1 MNHVQTH
8 ITVLRS
14 KCVYMQFLGVLEGEL
29 FAVRLKWETHE
40 NPRIS
45 SRCSAWKWQSIF
57 SCPKGSVS
65 LIGIGDTSCVLRR
78 FHGAIYC
85 CNWIVSS
92 STACPNRSCW
102 IAVHVTW
109 YPSCGDPLI
118 KFQTINPK
126 CNGIIP
132 NNRHRVHDTSPKDI
146 TCVAGLA
153 LLYPGISNLNLGKIF
168 GALGLDFLT
177 SWPKKKHITGHRSPK
192 TTYHMNQYIY
202 IWLYIYVCYFM
213 RNW

>member
-1 MNHVQTH
+1 MNRVQTH
-8 ITVLRS
+8 ITVLWS

-78 FHGAIYC
+78 FHCAIYC
-85 CNWIVSS
+85 CDWIVSS

-102 IAVHVTW
+102 IAVHVIW

-118 KFQTINPK
+118 KLQTINPK

-132 NNRHRVHDTSPKDI
+132 NNRHRVFWYFPQRYHLCGGVSTTVSR
-146 TCVAGLA
+146 
-153 LLYPGISNLNLGKIF
+153 NLQFKSWQNLWCIGPWLVDVLTGKKTHH
-168 GALGLDFLT
+168 GA
-177 SWPKKKHITGHRSPK
+177 
-192 TTYHMNQYIY
+192 
-202 IWLYIYVCYFM
+202 
-213 RNW
+213 